1 MSTFDPQ
8 KLEALR
14 ASFKENGIT
23 VQGFVDEHRLSY
35 GACMAVLK
43 GRSNGTRGEGYKA
56 AVALGL
62 RRAPTKKRSR
72 ATATPVSTSAT

>member
-1 MSTFDPQ
+1 
-8 KLEALR
+8 LR

-23 VQGFVDEHRLSY
+23 VQGFVDKHRLSY

-43 GRSNGTRGEGYKA
+43 GRSNGTRGEGFKA

-62 RRAPTKKRSR
+62 RKPATKGAPR
-72 ATATPVSTSAT
+72 PSARNARQVAEA